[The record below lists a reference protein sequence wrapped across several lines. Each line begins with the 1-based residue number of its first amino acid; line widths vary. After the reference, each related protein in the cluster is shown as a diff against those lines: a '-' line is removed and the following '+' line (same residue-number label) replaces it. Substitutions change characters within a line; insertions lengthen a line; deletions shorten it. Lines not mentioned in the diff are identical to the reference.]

1 MMQKHVYSFDIFDT
15 ALVRIWAKP
24 TDLFWELGTQLQ
36 QAQLI
41 QISPQAWHRLRVEAE
56 SAARHR
62 TSTGEVTLQQI
73 YEQLTP
79 VCGWSAA
86 EVDKVMQYE
95 IQLERSSLLPVP
107 ANQRKIQELR
117 RQNHPIAFLS
127 DMYLPTEVIRGFLA
141 DHQIWL
147 EGDVLHVSGDVGVNK
162 GSGKL
167 FQHHL
172 AQYQL
177 SVSQLYHTGDNLHSD
192 VEVPRKLGIQSQAF
206 LQTHLNRYEQMI
218 ADDEQ
223 LPLRFRSLLAGTSRL
238 CRLHCPETDLHRQT
252 IWNTTSNVTAPIF
265 FGFVHWV
272 LVEAQRQGIQRLYF
286 MARDGHILY
295 KIAQIICR
303 KWNYDID
310 CRYFYGSRQAFHFP
324 SIQEIGETEF
334 TWIFDTPQF
343 FSVRVACDRV
353 NLPPEKIADT
363 LNSHGFPA
371 EKWDQNLTQQEVT
384 ALKAVFQK
392 QSVADLIF
400 NLAAT
405 YREKALGYFKQEGM
419 GDGVPFATVD
429 TGWSG
434 KSQRSLS
441 KLLAAG
447 EIYPSTGL
455 RGFFFGLTG
464 SVKAYSTDHLIPY
477 FLEAEALSERCVL
490 CDFQMIELFLSAD
503 HGSTVRYEKQQQR
516 YVPVLRSETNES
528 GIAWGVLVQH
538 HAMEDF
544 TERLTDALSPEDCN
558 LQDFHKVTEA
568 LLKTFMRR
576 PSKEES
582 NTFGAQ
588 AFSQHQSESKFYDL
602 APAYSLTDGFRML
615 VDQQYVHGFAW
626 LPASIQRS
634 SPLTRIPLGYI
645 KRVRS
650 SHTYAWLNWR
660 AFKEGKHQQSW
671 EFARKAIRAFPPIL
685 LSRRFIHTNFS
696 LAARTILKPRAG

>member
-41 QISPQAWHRLRVEAE
+41 QVSPEVWQRLRVEAE

-79 VCGWSAA
+79 VCGWSTFEAG
-86 EVDKVMQYE
+86 KVIQCE
-95 IQLERSSLLPVP
+95 IQLERSSLRPVP
-107 ANQRKIQELR
+107 YNQRKIQELR
-117 RQNHPIAFLS
+117 QQNHPIAFLS
-127 DMYLPTEVIRGFLA
+127 DMYLPTETIRGFLK
-141 DHQIWL
+141 DHQIWA

-172 AQYQL
+172 TQHKL
-177 SVSQLYHTGDNLHSD
+177 SVSQLHHTGDNLHSD
-192 VEVPRKLGIQSQAF
+192 VEVPRKLGIQAQAF

-218 ADDEQ
+218 ADNEQ
-223 LPLRFRSLLAGTSRL
+223 LPLRFRSLLAGASRL

-252 IWNTTSNVTAPIF
+252 IWNTASNVIAPIF

-303 KWNYDID
+303 KWGYDID

-324 SIQEIGETEF
+324 SIQEMGETEF

-343 FSVRVACDRV
+343 FSVRVTCDRV
-353 NLPPEKIADT
+353 NLQPEKIADT
-363 LNSHGFPA
+363 LMAHGFPP

-384 ALKAVFQK
+384 ELKAIFQE
-392 QSVADLIF
+392 QVVVDLIV

-405 YREKALGYFKQEGM
+405 YREKALAYFKQEGM
-419 GDGVPFATVD
+419 ADGVPFATVD

-447 EIYPSTGL
+447 DIYPSTGL

-464 SVKAYSTDHLIPY
+464 SVKAYSTDHLMPY
-477 FLEAEALSERCVL
+477 FLEPEELSERSRL
-490 CDFQMIELFLSAD
+490 CDSQMIELFLSAD
-503 HGSTVRYEKQQQR
+503 HGSTVRYEKQEQR
-516 YVPVLRSETNES
+516 YVPILRSEANGS

-538 HAMEDF
+538 QAMEAF
-544 TERLTDALSPEDCN
+544 AERLTDHLRPEECN
-558 LQDFHKVTEA
+558 LQNFHHVTEA
-568 LLKTFMRR
+568 FLKTFMHT
-576 PSKEES
+576 PSKEEA
-582 NTFGAQ
+582 NTFGTQ

-602 APAYSLTDGFRML
+602 APAYNLADGFRML

-634 SPLTRIPLGYI
+634 SPLTRLPLLYI
-645 KRVRS
+645 KRLRS
-650 SHTYAWLNWR
+650 SYTYAWLNQR

-671 EFARKAIRAFPPIL
+671 QFARKAIRAFPPIL
-685 LSRRFIHTNFS
+685 LSRSFIRTNFS
-696 LAARTILKPRAG
+696 LAAQAMLKPGN

>member
-1 MMQKHVYSFDIFDT
+1 MQKYVYSFDIFDT

-36 QAQLI
+36 QDQLI
-41 QISPQAWHRLRVEAE
+41 QISPQAWQRLRVESE

-73 YEQLTP
+73 YEQLAP
-79 VCGWSAA
+79 ACGWSVA
-86 EVDKVMQYE
+86 ETAKVIQYE
-95 IQLERSSLLPVP
+95 IQLERSSLRPVP
-107 ANQRKIQELR
+107 VNQRKIQELR
-117 RQNHPIAFLS
+117 QQNHSIAFLS
-127 DMYLPTEVIRGFLA
+127 DMYLPTEIIQSFLV
-141 DHQIWL
+141 DHQIWA
-147 EGDVLHVSGDVGVNK
+147 EGDVLHVSGELGVNK
-162 GSGKL
+162 GSGTL
-167 FQHHL
+167 FKHHL
-172 AQYQL
+172 TQHQL
-177 SVSQLYHTGDNLHSD
+177 SVSQLHHTGDNLNSD
-192 VEVPRKLGIQSQAF
+192 VEVPRKLGIQTQAF
-206 LQTHLNRYEQMI
+206 RQTHLNRYEQMI
-218 ADDEQ
+218 AEDEQ

-252 IWNTTSNVTAPIF
+252 IWNTASNVIAPIF

-272 LVEAQRQGIQRLYF
+272 LVEAQKQGIQRLYF

-353 NLPPEKIADT
+353 NLPPEKISDILT
-363 LNSHGFPA
+363 SHGFPP
-371 EKWDQNLTQQEVT
+371 EKWDQNLTQAEVT
-384 ALKAVFQK
+384 ALKAVFQE
-392 QSVADLIF
+392 QFVVDLIV
-400 NLAAT
+400 NLAAA
-405 YREKALGYFKQEGM
+405 YREKALAYFKQEGM
-419 GDGVPFATVD
+419 GEGVSFATVD

-447 EIYPSTGL
+447 NIYPSTGL

-477 FLEAEALSERCVL
+477 FLEPEELSERSIL
-490 CDFQMIELFLSAD
+490 CDSQMIELFLSAD
-503 HGSTVRYEKQQQR
+503 HGSTVRYEKQEQS
-516 YVPVLRSETNES
+516 YVPVLRSKSNES
-528 GIAWGVLVQH
+528 GVAWGVLVQH
-538 HAMEDF
+538 QAMEDF
-544 TERLTDALSPEDCN
+544 AERLTDNLRPEDCN
-558 LQDFHKVTEA
+558 LQNFHHVTEA
-568 LLKTFMRR
+568 LLQTFMHT
-576 PSKEES
+576 PIKEEADA
-582 NTFGAQ
+582 FGTQ

-602 APAYSLTDGFRML
+602 APAYSLADGLRML

-634 SPLTRIPLGYI
+634 SPLTRLPLRYI
-645 KRVRS
+645 KRLRS
-650 SHTYAWLNWR
+650 SYTYAWLNRR
-660 AFKEGKHQQSW
+660 ALKERKYQQSW
-671 EFARKAIRAFPPIL
+671 AFAQKAVRAFPPIL
-685 LSRRFIHTNFS
+685 LSRSFIRTNFS
-696 LAARTILKPRAG
+696 LAARTLLKPRD